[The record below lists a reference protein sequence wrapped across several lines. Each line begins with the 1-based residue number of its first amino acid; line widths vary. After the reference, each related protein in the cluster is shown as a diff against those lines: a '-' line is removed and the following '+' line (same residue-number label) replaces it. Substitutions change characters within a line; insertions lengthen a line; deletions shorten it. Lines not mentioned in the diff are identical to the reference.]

1 MTQIQKEA
9 EQLYPIVKGH
19 GQNEIHEM
27 LRKAY
32 TRGATRNAWISVDV
46 ELPKE
51 DTEWL
56 CWDKANEMILVC
68 LFTKSEFKS
77 VWQDDDFDIRDISH
91 YQALPLQPTL

>member
-1 MTQIQKEA
+1 MTQIQTEA
-9 EQLYPIVKGH
+9 EQLYPDSKNFPSHITSA
-19 GQNEIHEM
+19 
-27 LRKAY
+27 LRSGYK
-32 TRGATRNAWISVDV
+32 RGANRNAWISVDV
-46 ELPKE
+46 QP
-51 DTEWL
+51 DDGTEWL